1 GVVTLGDAL
10 AQYRAQ
16 RPQREREAA
25 PRTPDLPPQKA
36 AAQSAD
42 EDDDRHRR
50 WREELARKQKQEEE
64 ELARKKK
71 QEAGLTEE
79 ETAEELENL
88 LYRLELQKVSLET
101 TGHQKHT
108 LDDKAMGAE
117 GQKNADDF
125 VLPDVRSLIESLN
138 QQNNRLE
145 SQFQGHL
152 LRECDYEADSE
163 LLALEDKVE
172 EASTEEQQP
181 LNIQLVED
189 KHREVEHHHDAMT
202 EHDELSPEHEEWHR
216 VAPSK
221 GDPEEQHDDAELH
234 KARLRPCMDS
244 DASWE
249 VQQWQH
255 LCKRRPESQCAT
267 VARRIGQPSMCT
279 RAFLPRDALH
289 FLPTVNSDQ
298 TPN

>member
-50 WREELARKQKQEEE
+50 WREELARKQKQEEEELARKKKQEEE

-181 LNIQLVED
+181 LNIQLVE
-189 KHREVEHHHDAMT
+189 
-202 EHDELSPEHEEWHR
+202 
-216 VAPSK
+216 
-221 GDPEEQHDDAELH
+221 G
-234 KARLRPCMDS
+234 AR
-244 DASWE
+244 
-249 VQQWQH
+249 Q
-255 LCKRRPESQCAT
+255 RRSNTPRRRRGRRRMKTRS
-267 VARRIGQPSMCT
+267 RRISIVRLNTTMMP
-279 RAFLPRDALH
+279 
-289 FLPTVNSDQ
+289 
-298 TPN
+298 

>member
-181 LNIQLVED
+181 LNIQLVE
-189 KHREVEHHHDAMT
+189 
-202 EHDELSPEHEEWHR
+202 
-216 VAPSK
+216 
-221 GDPEEQHDDAELH
+221 G
-234 KARLRPCMDS
+234 AR
-244 DASWE
+244 
-249 VQQWQH
+249 Q
-255 LCKRRPESQCAT
+255 RRSNTPRRRRGRRRMKTRS
-267 VARRIGQPSMCT
+267 RRISIVRLNTTMMP
-279 RAFLPRDALH
+279 
-289 FLPTVNSDQ
+289 
-298 TPN
+298 

>member
-1 GVVTLGDAL
+1 RRPVLPICLRRRRPPSLRTRTTTAIGAGGKSWRGSRNRRRKSWRGRRSRRRR
-10 AQYRAQ
+10 RAT
-16 RPQREREAA
+16 PPA
-25 PRTPDLPPQKA
+25 PAK
-36 AAQSAD
+36 
-42 EDDDRHRR
+42 
-50 WREELARKQKQEEE
+50 EEE

-181 LNIQLVED
+181 LNIQLVE
-189 KHREVEHHHDAMT
+189 
-202 EHDELSPEHEEWHR
+202 
-216 VAPSK
+216 
-221 GDPEEQHDDAELH
+221 G
-234 KARLRPCMDS
+234 AR
-244 DASWE
+244 
-249 VQQWQH
+249 Q
-255 LCKRRPESQCAT
+255 RRSNTPRRRRGRRRMKTRS
-267 VARRIGQPSMCT
+267 RRISIVRLNTTMMP
-279 RAFLPRDALH
+279 
-289 FLPTVNSDQ
+289 
-298 TPN
+298 